1 MLNSTDIAPVIFQ
14 EGFGKI
20 NIAEKR
26 ERAKMNS
33 NSHKHWKIT
42 GLQ

>member
-20 NIAEKR
+20 NIVEKR
-26 ERAKMNS
+26 EREIAKMNS
-33 NSHKHWKIT
+33 NSHKH
-42 GLQ
+42 

>member
-26 ERAKMNS
+26 EREQKWIAIVINIEK
-33 NSHKHWKIT
+33 
-42 GLQ
+42 